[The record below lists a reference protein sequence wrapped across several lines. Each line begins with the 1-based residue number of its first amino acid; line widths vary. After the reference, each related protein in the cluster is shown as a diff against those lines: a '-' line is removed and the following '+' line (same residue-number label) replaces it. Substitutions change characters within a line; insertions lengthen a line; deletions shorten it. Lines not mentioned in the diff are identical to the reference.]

1 MPIALFALAIGAF
14 GIGLTEFVIAG
25 ILPQIAAEFNVS
37 IPSAGSMAT
46 SYALGVFIGAPLMT
60 VLGSRIPRKAM
71 LIALAVIFTVG
82 NVLTALA
89 PNLAVAV
96 TGRIITSFNHGAF
109 FGIGSIIAASLVA
122 PGRQASAIAFMFSG
136 LTLANLVGVP
146 VGTWLAQAFSWRIVF
161 WGIAGIGLATIASVA
176 LLVPHIEKGNAI
188 ALRTELRAFVD
199 PQVLLVMGIT
209 VFGPAAFFTSITYIA
224 PMMIEVSGFSA
235 SGVAWLMVLFGLGL
249 AVGNWMGGRFA
260 DRSLF
265 GTLFV
270 TLAAQAVVLLV
281 FWLGVDN
288 QLVAV
293 ACVFLMAAFG
303 FATVSP
309 IQKLVMDRASHAGA
323 PTMAASVNIGMFNLG
338 NALGAWAGGATIA
351 AGFGLASPNWAGAL
365 LSLIALGLAVLAW
378 QSARRED
385 TGADASGRDR
395 CVAAARE

>member
-1 MPIALFALAIGAF
+1 MPIALFALAVGAF

-25 ILPQIAAEFNVS
+25 ILPQIAAEFDVS

-46 SYALGVFIGAPLMT
+46 SYALGVFVGAPLMT
-60 VLGSRIPRKAM
+60 VLGARIPRKAM
-71 LIALAVIFTVG
+71 LIALAVIFTLG
-82 NVLTALA
+82 NVITAMA
-89 PNLAVAV
+89 PTLAVAI

-146 VGTWLAQAFSWRIVF
+146 VGTWLAQAFSWRVVF
-161 WGIAGIGLATIASVA
+161 WGIAGIGVLTIASVA
-176 LLVPHIEKGNAI
+176 LLVPSIALGKPI

-224 PMMIEVSGFSA
+224 PMMIEEAGFSA

-249 AVGNWMGGRFA
+249 AVGNWIGGRFA

-270 TLAAQAVVLLV
+270 TLAAQGIVLLI
-281 FWLGVDN
+281 FWAGVEN
-288 QLVAV
+288 PVIAG
-293 ACVFLMAAFG
+293 ASVFLMAAFG

-309 IQKLVMDRASHAGA
+309 IQKLVMDRAHHAGA

-338 NALGAWAGGATIA
+338 NALGAWAGGAAIA
-351 AGFGLASPNWAGAL
+351 AGFGLVSPNWAGAI
-365 LSLIALGLAVLAW
+365 LSFIALGLALLAW
-378 QSARRED
+378 QSARK
-385 TGADASGRDR
+385 GYAQPGYAD
-395 CVAAARE
+395 

>member
-1 MPIALFALAIGAF
+1 MPIALFALAVGAF

-25 ILPQIAAEFNVS
+25 ILPQIAADFDVS
-37 IPSAGSMAT
+37 IPAAGSMAT

-60 VLGSRIPRKAM
+60 VLGAKIPRKAM
-71 LIALAVIFTVG
+71 LIALAVIFTAG
-82 NVLTALA
+82 NIVTALA
-89 PNLAVAV
+89 PTLTLAIA
-96 TGRIITSFNHGAF
+96 GRVITSFNHGAF

-146 VGTWLAQAFSWRIVF
+146 VGTWLAQAFSWRVVF
-161 WGIAGIGLATIASVA
+161 WGVAGIGLLTIASIA
-176 LLVPHIEKGNAI
+176 LLVPHIEKGKAI

-235 SGVAWLMVLFGLGL
+235 GGVAWLMVLFGLGL
-249 AVGNWMGGRFA
+249 AVGNWVGGRFA

-270 TLAAQAVVLLV
+270 TLAAQGIVLLV
-281 FWLGVDN
+281 FWAGVEN
-288 QLVAV
+288 PVIAG
-293 ACVFLMAAFG
+293 ASVFLMAAFG

-338 NALGAWAGGATIA
+338 NALGAWAGGAAIA
-351 AGFGLASPNWAGAL
+351 AGFGLVSPNWAGAV
-365 LSLIALGLAVLAW
+365 LSFIALGLAYLAW
-378 QSARRED
+378 LSARK
-385 TGADASGRDR
+385 GYGVNAAS
-395 CVAAARE
+395 CEL

>member
-1 MPIALFALAIGAF
+1 MPIALLALAVGAF

-25 ILPQIAAEFNVS
+25 ILPQLADDFAVS
-37 IPSAGSMAT
+37 IPSAGTMAT
-46 SYALGVFIGAPLMT
+46 SYALGVFVGAPLMT
-60 VLGSRIPRKAM
+60 VLGARIPRKTM
-71 LIALAVIFTVG
+71 LITLAIIFTLG
-82 NVLTALA
+82 NLVTATA
-89 PNLAVAV
+89 PSLAVAV

-109 FGIGSIIAASLVA
+109 FGIGSIIAASLVS

-146 VGTWLAQAFSWRIVF
+146 AGTWLAQAFNWRLVF
-161 WGIAGIGLATIASVA
+161 WVIAGIGLLTIAAIA
-176 LLVPHIEKGNAI
+176 LLVPPIEKGKPI

-224 PMMIEVSGFSA
+224 PMMTRLAGFSDA
-235 SGVAWLMVLFGLGL
+235 GIAWLMVLFGLGL
-249 AVGNWMGGRFA
+249 AVGNWIGGRFA

-270 TLAAQAVVLLV
+270 TLAAQGIVLLV
-281 FWLGVDN
+281 FWTGVEN
-288 QLVAV
+288 PFIAG
-293 ACVFLMAAFG
+293 ASVFLMAAFG

-309 IQKLVMDRASHAGA
+309 IQKLVMDRASQAGA

-351 AGFGLASPNWAGAL
+351 AGFGLVSPNWAGAI
-365 LSLIALGLAVLAW
+365 LSFIALGLAFLAW
-378 QSARRED
+378 LSARKGFALR
-385 TGADASGRDR
+385 ASS
-395 CVAAARE
+395 C

>member
-1 MPIALFALAIGAF
+1 MPIALLALAVGAF

-25 ILPQIAAEFNVS
+25 ILPQLADDFAVS
-37 IPSAGSMAT
+37 IPSAGTMAT
-46 SYALGVFIGAPLMT
+46 SYALGVFVGAPLMT
-60 VLGSRIPRKAM
+60 VLGARIPRKTM
-71 LIALAVIFTVG
+71 LITLAIIFTLG
-82 NVLTALA
+82 NLVTATA
-89 PNLAVAV
+89 PSLAVAV

-146 VGTWLAQAFSWRIVF
+146 AGTWLAQAFNWRLVF
-161 WGIAGIGLATIASVA
+161 WVIAGIGLLTIAAIA
-176 LLVPHIEKGNAI
+176 LLVPPIEKGKSI

-224 PMMIEVSGFSA
+224 PMMTRLAGFSDA
-235 SGVAWLMVLFGLGL
+235 GIAWLMVLFGLGL
-249 AVGNWMGGRFA
+249 GVGNWIGGRFA

-270 TLAAQAVVLLV
+270 TLAAQGIVLLV
-281 FWLGVDN
+281 FWTGVEN
-288 QLVAV
+288 PFIAGTS
-293 ACVFLMAAFG
+293 VFLMAAFG

-309 IQKLVMDRASHAGA
+309 IQKLVMDRASQAGA

-351 AGFGLASPNWAGAL
+351 AGFGLVSPNWAGAI
-365 LSLIALGLAVLAW
+365 LSFIALGLAFLAW
-378 QSARRED
+378 LSARKGFALR
-385 TGADASGRDR
+385 ASS
-395 CVAAARE
+395 C